1 MQAYSAGFARVYNL
15 RWAGFARQV
24 APLILEYFEAS
35 PFAAANKRVLD
46 LCCGTG
52 QLALYFLEK
61 GYRVVGIDLSEHMLR
76 YARENALAYIV
87 SGQAKFI
94 AGDATDF
101 TLDEHFDLVVSTFDA
116 LNHLEDE
123 QALGRCFQCVFP
135 LSEGLFIFD
144 LNTRMGLSRWNNIQM
159 EENEEAL
166 VITRGIFDGQG
177 NRAWTRI
184 SGFIH
189 AGDKLYERFEETA
202 FNTVFELQRVENAL
216 HEAGWRKVHFARLP
230 DLKMPITEPE
240 KEGRIFIVAT
250 K

>member
-1 MQAYSAGFARVYNL
+1 MQAYGAGFARVYNL
-15 RWAGFARQV
+15 RWSGFARQV
-24 APLILEYFEAS
+24 APLILEYFEAL

-61 GYRVVGIDLSEHMLR
+61 GYRVVGIDLSSICCARQREYACML
-76 YARENALAYIV
+76 

-101 TLDEHFDLVVSTFDA
+101 TLDERFDLVVSTFDA

-123 QALGRCFQCVFP
+123 QALRRCFQCVFP

-144 LNTRMGLSRWNNIQM
+144 LNTRIGLSRWNNIQM

-177 NRAWTRI
+177 DRAWTKI

-189 AGDKLYERFEETA
+189 TGDKLYERFEETA
-202 FNTVFELQRVENAL
+202 FNTVFELERVENAL

-230 DLKMPITEPE
+230 DLKTPITEPE
-240 KEGRIFIVAT
+240 KEGRVFIVAS